1 MEVLILSRAIAGVGG
16 GGLIS
21 LSYIVVADIT
31 SVKER
36 AKYMAGLGAM
46 VGSGNMLG
54 PLIGGALTD
63 KLTWRWCFYINLP
76 VGAITFLF
84 FVLFCNIP
92 RKAVNTWE
100 TVKNVDLLG
109 SFVLLVSLMAFNI
122 PILLGGTTWAWNS
135 PQVIVLLV
143 LSAIGLS
150 LFVYIEFRVAVD
162 PVVPPPI
169 WRSPFI
175 MAMAGISFFVGGGI
189 QSCFMYISLFLE
201 FIDGYNA
208 IQVGGI
214 NAVVCTFYIIVTVA
228 SGIVLSKKGHYIS
241 FFIVGP
247 LVWIAGN
254 IWIANF
260 TKDSGLNQI
269 ITSCAVLGL
278 AIGCMVQL
286 RISALQ
292 LGVEKELIP
301 IATGI
306 CTSAMSIGANVAVS
320 VIGTILNNLLITKTD
335 GAIELHAVIDAL
347 NSNGHQ
353 VNVSQY
359 ITLSKLLQILAIS
372 SEIPKDLIL
381 TAADQLKRG
390 FNDAFKVAFLSQ
402 LA

>member
-1 MEVLILSRAIAGVGG
+1 
-16 GGLIS
+16 
-21 LSYIVVADIT
+21 
-31 SVKER
+31 
-36 AKYMAGLGAM
+36 
-46 VGSGNMLG
+46 
-54 PLIGGALTD
+54 
-63 KLTWRWCFYINLP
+63 
-76 VGAITFLF
+76 
-84 FVLFCNIP
+84 
-92 RKAVNTWE
+92 
-100 TVKNVDLLG
+100 
-109 SFVLLVSLMAFNI
+109 
-122 PILLGGTTWAWNS
+122 
-135 PQVIVLLV
+135 
-143 LSAIGLS
+143 
-150 LFVYIEFRVAVD
+150 
-162 PVVPPPI
+162 
-169 WRSPFI
+169 
-175 MAMAGISFFVGGGI
+175 
-189 QSCFMYISLFLE
+189 MYISLFLE

-228 SGIVLSKKGHYIS
+228 SGIVLSKKGTSLHKL
-241 FFIVGP
+241 FIVGP

-320 VIGTILNNLLITKTD
+320 VIGTILNNLLIAKTD
-335 GAIELHAVIDAL
+335 GAIELHAVIDTL

-359 ITLSKLLQILAIS
+359 ITLSKLLQRLAIS
-372 SEIPKDLIL
+372 SEIPKDVIL

-402 LA
+402 LACFVGILVLVPFIWPKSKQRK